1 MDKIYLKCAHGL
13 LPEMYPDLFFHVGMM
28 VIHEWMLVCVAR
40 KINYFMKKLIM
51 RLDIL
56 SHKVGHNVIVL
67 VLPTMLVIDQKRF
80 LMSLR
85 TKASRASSS

>member
-1 MDKIYLKCAHGL
+1 
-13 LPEMYPDLFFHVGMM
+13 
-28 VIHEWMLVCVAR
+28 MLVCVAR